1 VDHNARVPKAEVGD
15 IGIDY
20 EERGSGKPLLL
31 ITGIPSVG
39 DDWAPLAEPLSES
52 RRVITFDNR
61 GCGGSTVTPGPYSM
75 QQMAADAAGLL
86 DHLEIDRADVFGISM
101 GGMIAQ
107 ELALGRPERVDRL
120 ALGCTHAGIRHSVR
134 APEETLEAFRME
146 TDDWSERVR
155 ALSKVSFAGGIDPR
169 AHDLFVEKK
178 SGDVQNLEGY
188 GAQFA
193 AVLSHDTYDRLPDLR
208 MPVLVL
214 TGDDDRIIP
223 AGSSRP
229 LLDRIPDARLH
240 VIQNAGH
247 LFFIEQLA
255 ETRRALEAFFDDE
268 PFEAN
273 ENLPTPAEQAK

>member
-1 VDHNARVPKAEVGD
+1 MDHNGPVPQAEIGD
-15 IGIDY
+15 IVIDY

-39 DDWAPLAEPLSES
+39 DDWAPLAEPLSKS

-61 GCGGSTVTPGPYSM
+61 GCGSTTVPTGPYSM
-75 QQMAADAAGLL
+75 GQMAADAAGLL
-86 DHLEIDRADVFGISM
+86 DHLGVERADVFGISM

-107 ELALGRPERVDRL
+107 ELALGRPELVGRL
-120 ALGCTHAGIRHSVR
+120 ALGCTHAGIRHSER
-134 APEETLEAFRME
+134 APKETMEAFQMQ

-155 ALSKVSFAGGIDPR
+155 ALSKVSFSRNIDPR

-178 SGDVQNLEGY
+178 KGDVQNLEGY

-193 AVLSHDTYDRLPDLR
+193 AVLDHDTYDRLPDLQ

-229 LLDRIPDARLH
+229 LLDRIPNARLH
-240 VIQNAGH
+240 VIENAGH

-255 ETRRALEAFFDDE
+255 ETQRILEAFFDE
-268 PFEAN
+268 KPFEAN
-273 ENLPTPAEQAK
+273 ENLPTQAA

>member
-1 VDHNARVPKAEVGD
+1 MPQAGIGD
-15 IGIDY
+15 IVIDY

-39 DDWAPLAEPLSES
+39 DDWAPLAGPLSES

-61 GCGGSTVTPGPYSM
+61 GCGSSTVTPGPYSM

-86 DHLEIDRADVFGISM
+86 DHLGIERADVFGISM

-107 ELALGRPERVDRL
+107 ELALERPDKVDHL
-120 ALGCTHAGIRHSVR
+120 VLGCTHAGIRHSER
-134 APEETLEAFRME
+134 APEETMEAFRMQ

-155 ALSKVSFAGGIDPR
+155 ALSKVSFAQGIDPR

-178 SGDVQNLEGY
+178 KGDVQNLEGY

-193 AVLSHDTYDRLPDLR
+193 AVFSHDTYDRLPQLQ

-229 LLDRIPDARLH
+229 LVDQIPNARLH
-240 VIQNAGH
+240 VIENAGH

-255 ETRRALEAFFDDE
+255 ETQRVLEAFIDDK

-273 ENLPTPAEQAK
+273 ETLPAPAEPTK